1 MSVRIPLFSCSGSW
15 GVLSSNSGCSAH
27 NNICAYTQYG
37 DGSGTS
43 GAPRFNV
50 FFFHRLNSDEPKA
63 EAFYQCHIPTWLKE
77 MNTFE
82 TFCVSLSSIDFRYKE
97 EINRPSRDYCDKN
110 NMQYS

>member
-43 GAPRFNV
+43 GFFV
-50 FFFHRLNSDEPKA
+50 FDVL
-63 EAFYQCHIPTWLKE
+63 Q
-77 MNTFE
+77 FE
-82 TFCVSLSSIDFRYKE
+82 R
-97 EINRPSRDYCDKN
+97 
-110 NMQYS
+110 